1 MIRSDLTETMERLHP
16 GLLGAMEPALSPP
29 LYDRSGRSKVVHIGV
44 GAFHRAH
51 QAFYFDRLL
60 RAGQRGWTIVG
71 ASLRTPK
78 SGNQLNPQS
87 GLYTLKEI
95 DGENTKHTVI
105 GSVREVIDAFE
116 NADKLIEA
124 IASPSTQLVTLTIT
138 EKGYCLDPSKG
149 ELNLDHPDVRR
160 DLDNP
165 KHPVSAPGFLVA
177 GLAKRKASNG
187 PGLTILSCDNLP
199 GNGELTERAILSFAE
214 KLDSKLVD
222 WIEANVSFPS
232 SMVDRITPATP
243 PAALETLSSEFGI
256 LDEALVETEPFHQW
270 VIEDWFAGE
279 RPPLDQVGVQ
289 FTDNVAGWEKAKLR
303 MLNGAHS
310 AIAYLGGLSELN
322 FVHNVVNAPPF
333 ENYINHLW
341 NELETTVPLIEG
353 FEPANYRR
361 DLLGRFSNRALRHQ
375 IYQIAMDG
383 SQKLPQRL
391 IEPFVERLANARQS
405 PAIALAI
412 AAWMRWQFA
421 QTLNGTAYEVQDP
434 LASELSQI
442 VSYPETDAQAIVSGF
457 TKTAVFAGIG
467 QAHVDTFVEHVT
479 LALKHI
485 MGHPAIHTQADIAQ
499 LLQFRF

>member
-1 MIRSDLTETMERLHP
+1 M
-16 GLLGAMEPALSPP
+16 
-29 LYDRSGRSKVVHIGV
+29 VHIGV

-51 QAFYFDRLL
+51 QAFYFDQLL
-60 RAGQRGWTIVG
+60 RAGQAGWTIVG
-71 ASLRTPK
+71 ASLRTSK

-87 GLYTLKEI
+87 GLFTLKEI
-95 DGENTKHTVI
+95 DGKDTKHTVI

-116 NADKLIEA
+116 NADKLIDA

-138 EKGYCLDPSKG
+138 EKGYCLDPSTG

-160 DLDNP
+160 DLENP
-165 KHPVSAPGFLVA
+165 EHPVSAPGFLAA

-199 GNGELTERAILSFAE
+199 GNGELTERAILSIAE
-214 KLDSKLVD
+214 KLDHKLVD

-243 PAALETLSSEFGI
+243 ASALEALSSEYGF
-256 LDEALVETEPFHQW
+256 LDTALVETEPFHQW

-289 FTDNVAGWEKAKLR
+289 FTNDVAGWEKAKLR

-310 AIAYLGGLSELN
+310 AIAYLGGLSELK
-322 FVHNVVNAPPF
+322 FVHNVVNAAPF
-333 ENYINHLW
+333 ETYINHLW

-353 FEPANYRR
+353 FDPANYRR
-361 DLLGRFSNRALRHQ
+361 DLLGRFSNRALQHRT
-375 IYQIAMDG
+375 YQIAMDG

-391 IEPFVERLANARQS
+391 IEPFIERLANARQS

-421 QTLNGTAYEVQDP
+421 KTLNGTAYEVQDP
-434 LASELSQI
+434 LASQLSQI
-442 VSYPETDAQAIVSGF
+442 VNQSEADAKAIVSGF
-457 TKTAVFAGIG
+457 VRTTVFASIG
-467 QAHVDTFVEHVT
+467 QEHVET
-479 LALKHI
+479 FEEHITRALRHI
-485 MGHPAIHTQADIAQ
+485 MSRSAIHTETDIAQ